1 MILIIYVSRGDH
13 GDNYPFDGKGQIL
26 AHAFFPGSGRG
37 GDAHFDEDEIWWT
50 KENETSGE
58 GNDDISKAFYVRRSL
73 AMGVLDAFVREWK
86 TSAGKL
92 RGALSKLQ
100 QVRLEYKLAFV
111 GVVTFALLA
120 RAGNRRPRDENA
132 PPPTKKEIHF
142 YLSKS
147 HVRYGYYEPI
157 TSPRAKKLKSF

>member
-1 MILIIYVSRGDH
+1 MATTTLSTARARSWHMHSSQALAEAATRTSTRTRSGGRRRTRRPEKVTMIL
-13 GDNYPFDGKGQIL
+13 
-26 AHAFFPGSGRG
+26 
-37 GDAHFDEDEIWWT
+37 
-50 KENETSGE
+50 
-58 GNDDISKAFYVRRSL
+58 VRRSTCGDL
-73 AMGVLDAFVREWK
+73 AMAVLDAFVREWK

-120 RAGNRRPRDENA
+120 RAGNRRPRDEKA
-132 PPPTKKEIHF
+132 PPPPTKKEIHF